1 MSARQAAVELIQ
13 AEGFRRG
20 AELGVWRGARAWDIL
35 NSCPSVESL
44 LLVDPWE
51 EARNRFQLRPWE
63 RSPARM
69 PDGLYHCTMGEPH
82 AEQADLD
89 RMAAHVIDTA
99 AAYGPARVT
108 VHRVAAERLVHT
120 LANASLDFVLIDGV
134 HLAGWIRSMLHAWT
148 PKVRPGGVVAG
159 DGANDRVLFPAI
171 QESVSG
177 LSAGLVTLGDFWWR
191 RRSAVDARHESV
203 VLA

>member
-1 MSARQAAVELIQ
+1 MSARQAAVELIR
-13 AEGFRRG
+13 AENFTCG
-20 AELGVWRGARAWDIL
+20 AELGVWRGDRAWAIL
-35 NSCPSVESL
+35 DSCPSVASL

-51 EARNRFQLRPWE
+51 EARNRFPLRPWE
-63 RSPARM
+63 RSPTRM

-89 RMAAHVIDTA
+89 RMAATVIDMA
-99 AAYGPARVT
+99 AAYGPTRVT
-108 VHRVAAERLVHT
+108 VHREAAERLVHT
-120 LANASLDFVLIDGV
+120 IADASLDFILIDGV

-171 QESVSG
+171 QESISG
-177 LSAGLVTLGDFWWR
+177 LSAGLVTIGDFWWR
-191 RRSAVDARHESV
+191 RRRAVEARDELV
-203 VLA
+203 ALA